1 MIKVRNLWRTFT
13 RDRCQR
19 HGTQFEY
26 SRFRTEK
33 FKKNSVRVP
42 RLIINLFSRKETQFP
57 FSLILSKL
65 LQVKLN
71 QNINILN
78 FVLSDKLIFCY
89 FFNSHFFNCPKFII
103 HFFFHFLDFG
113 IRCRVLPLRWIF
125 WGVKT
130 VGSKNM
136 ITLQTR
142 YCVAK
147 TFRMPKLS
155 IFLNFLQIKLS
166 LTNQL
171 KYIGIPFFRTLDLNS
186 QTLPLTRT

>member
-1 MIKVRNLWRTFT
+1 MLLCKHWYRTMIKVRNLWRTFT

-103 HFFFHFLDFG
+103 HSTLEFVVECFHWDEYSEESKRLEARIWSRYRLVIVWLKRSACPSYLSFWISFKLNY
-113 IRCRVLPLRWIF
+113 RWP
-125 WGVKT
+125 T
-130 VGSKNM
+130 S
-136 ITLQTR
+136 
-142 YCVAK
+142 
-147 TFRMPKLS
+147 
-155 IFLNFLQIKLS
+155 
-166 LTNQL
+166 
-171 KYIGIPFFRTLDLNS
+171 
-186 QTLPLTRT
+186 